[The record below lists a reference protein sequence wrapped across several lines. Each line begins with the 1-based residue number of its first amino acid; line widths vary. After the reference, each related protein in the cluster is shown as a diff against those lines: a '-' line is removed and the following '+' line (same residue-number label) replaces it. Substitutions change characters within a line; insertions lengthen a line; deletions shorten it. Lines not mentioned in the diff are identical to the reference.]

1 MPTQGTSKIFF
12 GRDNELEI
20 LKNIHVSAKS
30 GNATGIF
37 LSGRNGIGK
46 TELLRQAF
54 NHLFANQDNAI
65 PFFYTIK
72 TAFTSVE
79 NFSKDYFCTFI
90 VQSLAFLKKDF
101 STIDACI
108 YSLEDVAQLAE
119 ESGVKWIVDI
129 MNNFLQMKKD
139 DDPLSLFRFAISA
152 PYRSYHN
159 TGTPVIVIIDD
170 FHKMRK
176 FCEINIPDN
185 NMNCWMLFESSVKS
199 PYTPHIFSGCQA
211 ELNKMF
217 FEDTSFGE
225 YLDLLNLTGL
235 DQDDSS
241 RLFTT
246 FCEIFKLN
254 VKDELIDN
262 ISLFN
267 GNPFYMKNF
276 IHAARQAS
284 RTLSEEN
291 FWLIYLSEITKGK
304 TFMYWTSILKTYIPH
319 LDLRKPSL
327 MLLYNLYRDRSG
339 NILSN
344 LADKLSI
351 TQQDLE
357 SIIGLLHISGT
368 FEPGFSEL
376 EPADDNILV
385 DFIRGLYLREIENQP
400 WEKIKDVIIGEKPH
414 FIRHDRLP
422 SFDLNIPANTKAEF
436 VAVRTIE
443 YVADNFNIPR
453 EIIGQLQIALSELFA
468 NVIGTAG
475 NGFDN
480 YHMSFKLIEN
490 NFSAEILIPQK
501 DFALS
506 DSDKNR
512 IRAYLDDLKV
522 EGSNNATKIIFL
534 KEIMKDL
541 TPAS

>member
-1 MPTQGTSKIFF
+1 MNSQGTSKIFF

-54 NHLFANQDNAI
+54 NHLFTNQDNAI

-72 TAFTSVE
+72 TAFTSIE
-79 NFSKDYFCTFI
+79 NFSKDYFCNFV

-101 STIDACI
+101 STINACI
-108 YSLEDVAQLAE
+108 YSLEDVAQLAA
-119 ESGVKWIVDI
+119 ESGVKWVVDLV
-129 MNNFLQMKKD
+129 NNFLQMKKD
-139 DDPLSLFRFAISA
+139 ADPLSLFLFAISA

-176 FCEINIPDN
+176 FSEINSPDN
-185 NMNCWMLFESSVKS
+185 NMNFWILFESSVKS
-199 PYTPHIFSGCQA
+199 PYTPHVFSGCQA

-235 DQDDSS
+235 DQDDSL

-246 FCEIFKLN
+246 LCEIFKLN
-254 VKDELIDN
+254 VKDELMDH

-327 MLLYNLYRDRSG
+327 MLLYSLYQDRSG

-344 LADKLSI
+344 LSEKLSI
-351 TQQDLE
+351 TQQELE
-357 SIIGLLHISGT
+357 NIIGLLHASGT

-376 EPADDNILV
+376 KPADDNILI

-400 WEKIKDVIIGEKPH
+400 WEKIKDIIIGERPR
-414 FIRHDRLP
+414 FIKHERSP
-422 SFDLNIPANTKAEF
+422 SFDITFPATSKAEF

-443 YVADNFNIPR
+443 SVAESFEIPR
-453 EIIGQLQIALSELFA
+453 EIIGLLQIALSELFA
-468 NVIGTAG
+468 NVAETGG
-475 NGFDN
+475 DGYD
-480 YHMSFKLIEN
+480 YYQMSLKLIEN
-490 NFSAEILIPQK
+490 NFFIEILIPQK
-501 DFALS
+501 HFALS
-506 DSDKNR
+506 DGDKGR
-512 IRAYLDDLKV
+512 IMAYLDDLKV
-522 EGSNNATKIIFL
+522 EASNSGTKIIFL
-534 KEIMKDL
+534 KKIMKDL
-541 TPAS
+541 TTTS

>member
-1 MPTQGTSKIFF
+1 MNSQGTSKIFF

-54 NHLFANQDNAI
+54 NHLFTNQDNAI

-72 TAFTSVE
+72 TAFTSIE
-79 NFSKDYFCTFI
+79 NFSKDYFCNFV

-101 STIDACI
+101 STINACI
-108 YSLEDVAQLAE
+108 YSLEDVAQLAA
-119 ESGVKWIVDI
+119 ESGVKWVVDLV
-129 MNNFLQMKKD
+129 NNFLQMKKD
-139 DDPLSLFRFAISA
+139 ADPLSLFLFAISA

-176 FCEINIPDN
+176 FSEINSPDN
-185 NMNCWMLFESSVKS
+185 NMNFWILFESSVKS
-199 PYTPHIFSGCQA
+199 PYTPHVFSGCQA

-235 DQDDSS
+235 DQDDSL

-246 FCEIFKLN
+246 LCEIFKLN
-254 VKDELIDN
+254 VKDELMDH

-327 MLLYNLYRDRSG
+327 MLLYSLYQDRSG

-344 LADKLSI
+344 LSEKLSI
-351 TQQDLE
+351 TQQELE
-357 SIIGLLHISGT
+357 NIIGLLHASGT

-376 EPADDNILV
+376 KPADDNILI

-400 WEKIKDVIIGEKPH
+400 WEKIKDIIIGERPR
-414 FIRHDRLP
+414 FIKHERSP
-422 SFDLNIPANTKAEF
+422 SFDITIPATTKAEF

-443 YVADNFNIPR
+443 SVAESFEIPR
-453 EIIGQLQIALSELFA
+453 EIIGLLQIALSELFA
-468 NVIGTAG
+468 NVAETGG
-475 NGFDN
+475 DGYD
-480 YHMSFKLIEN
+480 YYQMSLKLIEN
-490 NFSAEILIPQK
+490 NFFIEILIPQK
-501 DFALS
+501 HFALS
-506 DSDKNR
+506 DSDKGR
-512 IRAYLDDLKV
+512 IMAYLDDLKV
-522 EGSNNATKIIFL
+522 EASNSGTKIIFL
-534 KEIMKDL
+534 KKIMKDL
-541 TPAS
+541 TTTS